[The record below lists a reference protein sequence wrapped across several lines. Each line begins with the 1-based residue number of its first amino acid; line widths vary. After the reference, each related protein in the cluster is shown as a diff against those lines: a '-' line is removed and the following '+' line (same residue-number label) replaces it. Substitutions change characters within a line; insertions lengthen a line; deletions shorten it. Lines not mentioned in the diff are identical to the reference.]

1 MVKLINQSDNKLLTF
16 DFALRNSRAN
26 SDLKDCF
33 HLRTDGTASS
43 KTVLFLMTPN
53 SLNSHHTNFP
63 ENRRPKYLCSSSR
76 VWYMQQ
82 WVGLANYCWFES

>member
-33 HLRTDGTASS
+33 HLRTDGTTSS
-43 KTVLFLMTPN
+43 KTVLF
-53 SLNSHHTNFP
+53 
-63 ENRRPKYLCSSSR
+63 
-76 VWYMQQ
+76 
-82 WVGLANYCWFES
+82 